1 MTGAQAT
8 VGLVTALM
16 LAPATSAVAQQ
27 VATGQQPAGQQPAA
41 QERPTFR
48 SSIDVVSVAA
58 VVRDRKGRF
67 VTGLSQKDFEVIE
80 GGEPR
85 RIVDFRAQADGPVKL
100 ALLVDISGSMRVGAK
115 AVDARQAA
123 RHLFSALKGG
133 DEAALFTFD
142 TRLERAHGF
151 TSDVTALDA
160 ALDTVEPPYGQ
171 TSLFDAVAETARAA
185 AAEDISGGQLPQRR
199 AVVVLTD
206 GIDTH
211 SRLTPSEV
219 SAIASGIDI
228 PVYIIAVMATVDDPS
243 YREQGSPGLDTSPL
257 RELAQW
263 TGGELFTTSV
273 PAQASMAARQI
284 VGELR
289 HQYLLAVEAS
299 TRAGWRPL
307 EVRAKHGDLIVRS
320 RSGYTAGSGRP
331 S

>member
-1 MTGAQAT
+1 MTGARAT
-8 VGLVTALM
+8 VGLMTALM
-16 LAPATSAVAQQ
+16 LAPVALAQQ
-27 VATGQQPAGQQPAA
+27 AADQPQPQASA

-48 SSIDVVSVAA
+48 SSVDVVSVAA

-67 VTGLSQKDFEVIE
+67 VSGLSQKDFEVIE
-80 GGEPR
+80 GGERR

-115 AVDARQAA
+115 AVDARQAV
-123 RHLFSALKGG
+123 RHLFGALKDG

-142 TRLERAHGF
+142 TQLVRVHGF
-151 TSDVTALDA
+151 TDDLVALDK
-160 ALDTVEPPYGQ
+160 ALDKVEPPYGQ

-185 AAEDISGGQLPQRR
+185 AAEGIKGGQLPQRR
-199 AVVVLTD
+199 AVVVVTD

-211 SRLTPSEV
+211 SRLTPSQV

-228 PVYIIAVMATVDDPS
+228 PVYMIAVMATVDDPS
-243 YREQGSPGLDTSPL
+243 YREAGIAVLDTSSL
-257 RELAQW
+257 RDLAQW
-263 TGGELFTTSV
+263 TGGDMFTAIA
-273 PAQASMAARQI
+273 PAQASVAARQI

-320 RSGYTAGSGRP
+320 RSGYTAGSGRT

>member
-1 MTGAQAT
+1 M
-8 VGLVTALM
+8 GLVTALM
-16 LAPATSAVAQQ
+16 LAAAAVA
-27 VATGQQPAGQQPAA
+27 AQQPIAHEPSEEGLAGEQRPAN
-41 QERPTFR
+41 QERPMFR
-48 SSIDVVSVAA
+48 SSVDVVSVAA

-67 VTGLSQKDFEVIE
+67 VTGLLQRDFEVIE
-80 GGEPR
+80 GGELR

-123 RHLFSALKGG
+123 RHLFGALKGG

-142 TRLERAHGF
+142 TRLERVHGF
-151 TSDVTALDA
+151 TSDLGSLDRALDN
-160 ALDTVEPPYGQ
+160 VEPPYGQ

-185 AAEDISGGQLPQRR
+185 AAEGVTGGQVPQRR

-206 GIDTH
+206 GIDTR
-211 SRLTPSEV
+211 SRLKPSEV

-228 PVYIIAVMATVDDPS
+228 PVYMIAVMATVDDPS
-243 YREQGSPGLDTSPL
+243 YREAGSSGLDTGSL

-263 TGGELFTTSV
+263 TGGETFTAIV

-307 EVRAKHGDLIVRS
+307 EVRAKHRDLIVRS
-320 RSGYTAGSGRP
+320 RSGYTAGSGRT

>member
-1 MTGAQAT
+1 MTGGRTT
-8 VGLVTALM
+8 VGFVTALM
-16 LAPATSAVAQQ
+16 LAAVA
-27 VATGQQPAGQQPAA
+27 VSAQQPAGGQPGEQQPN

-48 SSIDVVSVAA
+48 SSVDVVSVAA

-67 VTGLSQKDFEVIE
+67 VSGLSQKDFEVME
-80 GGEPR
+80 AGQPR

-115 AVDARQAA
+115 AVDARQAV
-123 RHLFSALKGG
+123 RHLFGALKGG

-142 TRLERAHGF
+142 TRLERVHGF
-151 TSDVTALDA
+151 TSDLDALDK
-160 ALDTVEPPYGQ
+160 ALDEVEPPYGQ
-171 TSLFDAVAETARAA
+171 TSLFDAVAATARVA
-185 AAEDISGGQLPQRR
+185 AAEGVSGAQLPQRR

-228 PVYIIAVMATVDDPS
+228 PVYMIAVMATVDDPS
-243 YREQGSPGLDTSPL
+243 FREAGSSGLDTSSL
-257 RELAQW
+257 RDLAQW
-263 TGGELFTTSV
+263 TGGEMFTAIA
-273 PAQASMAARQI
+273 PAQASVAAREI

-307 EVRAKHGDLIVRS
+307 EVRARRGDLIVRS
-320 RSGYTAGSGRP
+320 RSGYTAGSGRT

>member
-1 MTGAQAT
+1 M
-8 VGLVTALM
+8 TALL
-16 LAPATSAVAQQ
+16 LAPVALAQQ
-27 VATGQQPAGQQPAA
+27 AADQPQASA

-48 SSIDVVSVAA
+48 SSVDVVSVAA

-67 VTGLSQKDFEVIE
+67 VSGLSQKDFEVIE
-80 GGEPR
+80 GGERR

-115 AVDARQAA
+115 AVDARQAV
-123 RHLFSALKGG
+123 RHLFGALRDG

-142 TRLERAHGF
+142 TQLERVHGF
-151 TSDVTALDA
+151 TGNLDALDK
-160 ALDTVEPPYGQ
+160 ALDKVEPPYGQ

-185 AAEDISGGQLPQRR
+185 AAEGITGSQLPQRR
-199 AVVVLTD
+199 AVVVVTD

-211 SRLTPSEV
+211 SRLTPSQV

-228 PVYIIAVMATVDDPS
+228 PVYMIAVMATVDDPS
-243 YREQGSPGLDTSPL
+243 YREAGVAGVDTSSL

-263 TGGELFTTSV
+263 TGGDMFTAIA
-273 PAQASMAARQI
+273 PAQASVAARQI

-320 RSGYTAGSGRP
+320 RSGYTGGSGRT